1 MLHRN
6 VIRMSYNVDGTDQHM
21 ADVVVTFPIREGDE
35 AQLFGKYLNRFMES
49 RSFEAEQMAKS
60 SDAPYLMMHS
70 DPRDGHDVKRLIF
83 QENSVAS
90 AFSSG
95 WANARIQRSARAA
108 G

>member
-1 MLHRN
+1 MLQRN
-6 VIRMSYNVDGTDQHM
+6 VINMSYQRDEADRYM
-21 ADVVVTFPIREGDE
+21 ADVVVTFPVREGDE

-60 SDAPYLMMHS
+60 SDAPYLIMHS
-70 DPRDGHDVKRLIF
+70 DPYDGHEVKRLIF

-95 WANARIQRSARAA
+95 WANARTQRAA
-108 G
+108 RMAG